1 MKFSAFFTA
10 ILFSISFLQLQAQ
23 NEIPKGFAKGYIV
36 LADGS
41 AIPGYIKENIRSN
54 ASLTIIEETG
64 GKKRNY
70 NGSELRSV
78 YIDSARFLCIKGDF
92 FKVICEG
99 DLYFLQKASNASD
112 KPVYNGTEAVSMNGT
127 EGKIN
132 DYFFYDNKSQQLRLL
147 TKRNIPAMIE
157 TSFNNCAAAISKAKE
172 AGDDLPRLKQ
182 AVTIYNTRG
191 EK

>member
-1 MKFSAFFTA
+1 MKLSTFFTA

-23 NEIPKGFAKGYIV
+23 NEIPKSFAKGHIV

-41 AIPGYIKENIRSN
+41 SIPGYIKENMRSN
-54 ASLTIIEETG
+54 ASLTIIEEAG

-70 NGSELRSV
+70 NGSELMGV

-112 KPVYNGTEAVSMNGT
+112 KPVYNGIEAVSMNGT

-132 DYFFYDNKSQQLRLL
+132 DYFFYDNKRQQLRLL
-147 TKRNIPAMIE
+147 TKKNIPAMIE

-172 AGDDLPRLKQ
+172 AGDDLPLLKQ
-182 AVTIYNTRG
+182 AVAIYNARD